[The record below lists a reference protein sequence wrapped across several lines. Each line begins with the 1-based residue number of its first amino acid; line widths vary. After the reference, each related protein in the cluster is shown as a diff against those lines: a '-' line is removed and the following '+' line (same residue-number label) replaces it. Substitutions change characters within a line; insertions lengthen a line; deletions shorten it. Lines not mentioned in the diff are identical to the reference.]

1 MCEVY
6 LEKKAAYVIA
16 TLRGELILGCTS
28 EIKEKVKAYAE
39 EHQLYRLVVDLSQ
52 VSFIDS
58 SGLGA
63 LIAWFKRANQK
74 QGKVVFCA
82 PSAQVGKVIG
92 YAKLDKIFTMADCME
107 TAEKAV
113 LA

>member
-63 LIAWFKRANQK
+63 LIAWFKMATRSR
-74 QGKVVFCA
+74 GKWYFARPVRRWA
-82 PSAQVGKVIG
+82 R
-92 YAKLDKIFTMADCME
+92 
-107 TAEKAV
+107 
-113 LA
+113 